1 MTSAGPPGGKGSAG
15 GRRRC
20 VVSDRQAQR
29 KFKHAPSFGVP
40 GAYSPARAEQFRMAI
55 LRFVND
61 PATIATRGTY
71 NRGPGAGGFPVDF
84 YHDPGSRLVVVV
96 NLSGESVT
104 GFRMSAQQYSAFLRT
119 HRLGGEA

>member
-1 MTSAGPPGGKGSAG
+1 MGSGGSNAG
-15 GRRRC
+15 GGRRC
-20 VVSDRQAQR
+20 VVTDRQAQR
-29 KFKHAPSFGVP
+29 KFKHAASFGVP
-40 GAYSPARAEQFRMAI
+40 GTYSPANGERLKAAI
-55 LRFVND
+55 VRFDND

-71 NRGPGAGGFPVDF
+71 NRGSGAGGFPADF